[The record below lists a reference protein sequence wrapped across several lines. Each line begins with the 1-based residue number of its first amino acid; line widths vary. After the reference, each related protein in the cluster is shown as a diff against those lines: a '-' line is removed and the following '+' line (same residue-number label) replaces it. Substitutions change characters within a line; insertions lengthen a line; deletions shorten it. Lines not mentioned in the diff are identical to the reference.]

1 MVLLILIAIK
11 LLFILNK
18 IFLIIKGINYKI
30 GPPSTTVGYSASGG
44 SYDYVKAIHNVKYAF
59 ALELR
64 PQQNTDED
72 IYGFSLPE
80 NRNYLLFL
88 LINFVFFLNFIFQ
101 RCTFVWS

>member
-1 MVLLILIAIK
+1 MVLLILIANYYLFWIK
-11 LLFILNK
+11 F
-18 IFLIIKGINYKI
+18 FLIIKGINYKI

-44 SYDYVKAIHNVKYAF
+44 SYDYAKAIHNVKYAF

-80 NRNYLLFL
+80 SRNYLL
-88 LINFVFFLNFIFQ
+88 I
-101 RCTFVWS
+101 